1 MQVAGNSCPTHLNPP
16 VAVLLTFTVLVGLI
30 LISTTGSCVRRIRP
44 SIVKSPRL
52 MLADVMKISA
62 YVLIG
67 HAATKQVAAP
77 AATITSFESMVN
89 ILNTGT

>member
-1 MQVAGNSCPTHLNPP
+1 MQVAGNSWPVHLNPP

-30 LISTTGSCVRRIRP
+30 LISTVESSVRRIRP

-52 MLADVMKISA
+52 MLAVVIKISA
-62 YVLIG
+62 DALIG

-77 AATITSFESMVN
+77 AAT
-89 ILNTGT
+89 